1 MTSQCG
7 PFGAAAIGG
16 LWSIAFSAAA
26 WADHPIPRP
35 SAGAEWSWM
44 LLWFLGACV
53 FIVAFVATWAV
64 FSFFE
69 RRQRAESDEG
79 ESARRS

>member
-1 MTSQCG
+1 MTAQCG
-7 PFGAAAIGG
+7 PLGAAAVGG

-44 LLWFLGACV
+44 LPWFLGACV
-53 FIVAFVATWAV
+53 FIVAFAATWAV

-69 RRQRAESDEG
+69 RRQRAGSDEG